1 MPRDAPWPARRVS
14 HRLVQQR
21 RALLPVQLGS
31 ARRQR
36 HLEPGRRLGDLVRGI
51 RRHVR
56 GRRLLQLARPS
67 PGRGP
72 TLAHAHGGA
81 PHPEYRRQEGRVVAP
96 PCRPRPVL
104 AHAAPERR
112 GPVTGG
118 GRLRGRVALVTGA
131 SRGFGRAIA
140 LAFAREGAQ
149 VAVNYLASGRE
160 ADEVVADAGRLGTEA
175 IAIQGDVA
183 RENDACSLVKSTL
196 DRFGRLD
203 ILVNNA
209 GIMVRGAL
217 LQVPADA
224 YQRMFD
230 VNVTGTILCTSHAL
244 PSMIENRYGR
254 IINLST
260 QLAQRAVGGGGFA
273 AYAATKGA
281 IEALTRALASEV
293 GAHGITVNAIAP
305 GGIETDMSK
314 DVMTPEYRT
323 RRLAELPLRRFG
335 SVEDVAYC
343 AVVLAADEAG
353 YLTGQILHPSGGWV
367 SG

>member
-1 MPRDAPWPARRVS
+1 M
-14 HRLVQQR
+14 
-21 RALLPVQLGS
+21 
-31 ARRQR
+31 
-36 HLEPGRRLGDLVRGI
+36 
-51 RRHVR
+51 
-56 GRRLLQLARPS
+56 
-67 PGRGP
+67 
-72 TLAHAHGGA
+72 
-81 PHPEYRRQEGRVVAP
+81 
-96 PCRPRPVL
+96 
-104 AHAAPERR
+104 
-112 GPVTGG
+112 GG
-118 GRLRGRVALVTGA
+118 GRLDGRVALVTGA

-140 LAFAREGAQ
+140 LAFAREGAR
-149 VAVNYLASGRE
+149 VAVNYLSGQRE
-160 ADEVVADAGRLGTEA
+160 ANEVVAESGRLGAEA
-175 IAIQGDVA
+175 FAIHGDVA
-183 RENDACSLVKSTL
+183 QEADARSLVAATV

-209 GIMVRGAL
+209 GIMVRGPL
-217 LQVPADA
+217 LEVPADA
-224 YQRMFD
+224 YRRMLD
-230 VNVTGTILCTSHAL
+230 INVTGTIQCTRYAL
-244 PSMIENRYGR
+244 PPMIERRSGR

-281 IEALTRALASEV
+281 VESLTRALASEV
-293 GAHGITVNAIAP
+293 GCHGITVNAIAP
-305 GGIETDMSK
+305 GGIETDMSR